1 MTSKSGIRPPRPPKR
16 ESPAVTIAMQQ
27 RQIEMLVD
35 RMEVMR
41 KRELELTTERNNA
54 NDRTREKEAEVGIA
68 YQRLQA
74 SDDKLVRMELAME
87 RMLGWQD
94 CAREVIADQI
104 GEKPN
109 AFTR

>member
-1 MTSKSGIRPPRPPKR
+1 MTSKSGIRPPGPPKR

-54 NDRTREKEAEVGIA
+54 NDRTREREAEIGFV
-68 YQRLQA
+68 YERLRD
-74 SDDKLVRMELAME
+74 SEGKLVKME
-87 RMLGWQD
+87 RVMERLSGWQD
-94 CAREVIADQI
+94 CAREVIMDQAGKI
-104 GEKPN
+104 D